1 MNDSANGFAGALF
14 FTLVAIGAFTGMEDV
29 FGMATGAGGA
39 LIAAV
44 CLRRA
49 LTLAEADRE
58 ENIQR
63 MEIQMQQMRRKLDAA
78 AGATIEA
85 MKSVTGTKDTTR
97 DDLSAILSRLN
108 MLDNLQVIAE
118 TQAAVG
124 SAMKKIEDDTR
135 DMNVLLKNIL
145 TTSEEIF
152 SAVKPPAQV
161 EDVPDKTADAISELS
176 KTFSDETKNL
186 AETFSGETKDLAEKI
201 SGEIKSLAEISET
214 NKNSL
219 QAAIKI
225 FQAFG
230 QILKNPDFAKELARI
245 GTATEKLNAKTY
257 NSIDFR
263 KSFDDIKQA
272 LEKLAK
278 VGEEIS
284 RNNLAITA
292 AVMKL
297 TGAATNSAGELK
309 EAGEKLSAGASEV
322 SSVFE
327 DVRRDLANLAAN
339 IDAYNGLTRATLD
352 QYSDL
357 TEQDVRLLEGIAEK
371 IK

>member
-214 NKNSL
+214 NK
-219 QAAIKI
+219 K
-225 FQAFG
+225 FG